1 MVLSGG
7 KGVKMESNE
16 NNAAQATKEVAGTPC
31 GANET
36 LARLIAGEVV
46 RAIDAK
52 WGDAFAKLSSL
63 PKIKTAAESARHDAG
78 MIIRRLDGTYGVRP
92 QYIENSTLKGA
103 KRGQFLRLCEL
114 KKANPRYSICRCA
127 RMAVREVTGE
137 DGYGLAGVSS
147 LVEYA
152 KSHRSWW
159 RPCCDEDKELEANKE
174 VVES

>member
-1 MVLSGG
+1 METTEECKKKKGKLGYGDDCLEHKIVEGVL
-7 KGVKMESNE
+7 
-16 NNAAQATKEVAGTPC
+16 
-31 GANET
+31 
-36 LARLIAGEVV
+36 
-46 RAIDAK
+46 RAIEAK
-52 WGDAFAKLSSL
+52 WGEAFAKLASL
-63 PKIKTAAESARHDAG
+63 TKIKTAAESARREAG
-78 MIIRRLDGTYGVRP
+78 LIIRRLDGTYGARP